1 MDTIIRVVAQNIKH
15 LRVERKL
22 SLEELSRVSG
32 VSKSMLAL
40 IERGDG
46 NPTLNSLW
54 KIANGL
60 QIPFDALT
68 VRSQPNCE
76 IIRLS
81 EIDPILED
89 NGKVKNFPIFPDDQN
104 RHFSV
109 FYMQLQPG
117 SCWKSDAHV
126 VDTTEFILVTEG
138 EVEIQAGEQVFH
150 VKKDEGIHFQ
160 SDTQHG
166 YRNVSEGVTK
176 LYMIM
181 YSVSNNPNNVD

>member
-1 MDTIIRVVAQNIKH
+1 MIFLDTMNVIVAKNVRR
-15 LRVERKL
+15 LREENKL
-22 SLEELSRVSG
+22 SMEELAKLSG

-46 NPTLNSLW
+46 NPTLSSLW

-68 VRSQPNCE
+68 VRKQPNSE

-89 NGKVKNFPIFPDDQN
+89 NGKVKNFPVFPDDQN

-138 EVEIQAGEQVFH
+138 ALEIQAGEQLFH
-150 VKKDEGIHFQ
+150 IKEDEGIHFQ

-166 YRNVSEGVTK
+166 YRNIAQGVTK

-181 YSVSNNPNNVD
+181 YNRI